1 METAFYGPWKNIAA
15 MLPYINTVYADV
27 KLFDRERHK
36 QFCGVYNDTILENLL
51 ATNQAEGDFRLVVRV
66 PVIPGIND
74 SGEELERIGEFG
86 RRLKKMDHMQLLP
99 YHRLGTATY
108 KKLGRPYLLEEVKS
122 PSAEHMARCRELV
135 GKYVD
140 HVI

>member
-1 METAFYGPWKNIAA
+1 
-15 MLPYINTVYADV
+15 
-27 KLFDRERHK
+27 
-36 QFCGVYNDTILENLL
+36 
-51 ATNQAEGDFRLVVRV
+51 
-66 PVIPGIND
+66 
-74 SGEELERIGEFG
+74 
-86 RRLKKMDHMQLLP
+86 MDHMQLLP